1 MSQSINQFVKL
12 AREELESVSMEDDI
26 LLLLMGV
33 TKC

>member
-1 MSQSINQFVKL
+1 MSQFINQFVKL
-12 AREELESVSMEDDI
+12 TREELGSVSMEDDI

>member
-1 MSQSINQFVKL
+1 MSQFINQFVKL
-12 AREELESVSMEDDI
+12 TREELESVSMEDDI

>member
-12 AREELESVSMEDDI
+12 TREELEGVAMEDDI